1 MRRHLP
7 PASTLPKDLPVDRH
21 TIDILTEGVSR
32 GDPHFDSL
40 EFMLSPASDELP
52 AIWRAHRPALLK
64 EAERRG
70 IGDRSG
76 VPQPAR
82 RSIVRVASDDPTRG
96 DVPHVAV
103 SDGHVIP
110 RATVSL
116 WRSDVDGIVRRA
128 AATRFCDSAAS
139 VPGKQPPSPLHR

>member
-7 PASTLPKDLPVDRH
+7 AASAPSPDLPFDRH
-21 TIDILTEGVSR
+21 VVDILIEGVSR

-70 IGDRSG
+70 I
-76 VPQPAR
+76 R
-82 RSIVRVASDDPTRG
+82 RPLWGELHYDDPPDEEG
-96 DVPHVAV
+96 
-103 SDGHVIP
+103 
-110 RATVSL
+110 
-116 WRSDVDGIVRRA
+116 A
-128 AATRFCDSAAS
+128 A
-139 VPGKQPPSPLHR
+139 